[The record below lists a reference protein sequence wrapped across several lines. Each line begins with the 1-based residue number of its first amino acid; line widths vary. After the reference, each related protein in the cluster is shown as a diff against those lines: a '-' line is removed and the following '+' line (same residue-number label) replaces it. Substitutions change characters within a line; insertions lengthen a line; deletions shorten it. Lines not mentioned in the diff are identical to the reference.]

1 MLQPKKTRFRRQQ
14 KGRMK
19 GNAGRGHEL
28 AFGSFGIKSLQSK
41 WITGSQIEAARI
53 AVTRYMQRQG
63 QVWVGIFPD
72 KPITKKPAEV
82 RMGKGK
88 GNPEGF
94 VAPVTP
100 GRIIFEIEGVSFEVA
115 KEALR
120 LAAQKL
126 PVTTKFVVRTDYDYE
141 QKS

>member
-1 MLQPKKTRFRRQQ
+1 MK
-14 KGRMK
+14 MK
-19 GNAGRGHEL
+19 GIAYKGSQL
-28 AFGSFGIKSLQSK
+28 SFGSFGLKSLDEG
-41 WITGSQIEAARI
+41 WVTDRQIEAARI
-53 AVTRYMQRQG
+53 ALTRNMKREG
-63 QVWVGIFPD
+63 KVWINIFPD

-100 GRIIFEIEGVSFEVA
+100 GRLIFEIEGVPFDIA

-126 PVTTKFVVRTDYDYE
+126 PVTTKFVVRRDYDM
-141 QKS
+141 QNQNVNLL